1 MGLIKSLISSTSS
14 TFGDQ
19 FKEFVVCPTVNNDVI
34 IQRGIVKHGSGN
46 TNYSEGVISN
56 GSTIEV
62 PQGMAM
68 MIIDNGEIKE
78 FTSIAGTYT
87 WDTSSEASIFTDGL
101 GKGIVNTFKTIGKR
115 FTYGGEIAK
124 DQRVYYVNIKTIPGN
139 TYGSSQPEIIYD
151 PVYNS
156 VEITYNGEYAIKVDD
171 PVILVNNVIGSNPKD
186 TLTFDDIF
194 KTNGNN
200 MLKSKFAQKI
210 SEAISNVMLSKNI
223 SFNRIQGFKSE
234 ITDEMN
240 NILDS
245 EWHAKYGIIVEDVT
259 LRINVSDET
268 RKIVQEMDSKLAET
282 SRMGQVYSNNLAGTM
297 AAATAESMKNASSNE
312 NGAMMGFMGMNMAT
326 MQGNNIMN
334 TVNNMTSET
343 VTQASMNQT
352 SNDSLEATQEI
363 NIPKFCPECGTK
375 VTGKYC
381 TNCGTKLI

>member
-87 WDTSSEASIFTDGL
+87 WNTSSEASIFTDGL

-343 VTQASMNQT
+343 VTQANINQT
-352 SNDSLEATQEI
+352 SNDSLETTQEI

-375 VTGKYC
+375 VTGKFC

>member
-19 FKEFVVCPTVNNDVI
+19 FKEFVVCPTVNNDII

-139 TYGSSQPEIIYD
+139 TYGSSQPEVIYD

-343 VTQASMNQT
+343 VTQTSMNQT

-375 VTGKYC
+375 VTGKFC

>member
-259 LRINVSDET
+259 LRINVSAET

-343 VTQASMNQT
+343 VTQTSMNQT

-375 VTGKYC
+375 VTGKFC

>member
-343 VTQASMNQT
+343 VTQANINQT
-352 SNDSLEATQEI
+352 SNDSLETTQEI

-375 VTGKYC
+375 VTGKFC

>member
-139 TYGSSQPEIIYD
+139 TYGSSQPEVIYD

-343 VTQASMNQT
+343 VTQANINQT
-352 SNDSLEATQEI
+352 SNDSLETTQEI

-375 VTGKYC
+375 VTGKFC